1 MAWKESLGALSE
13 RQFRL
18 LWLGQAMSTLG
29 DALIPVALAF
39 AVLDLTGSAS
49 DFGLVLAANTIPL
62 VAFVLIGGVWADR
75 LPRQLVM
82 LASDAVRGVSQAT
95 AATLLLTGTARL
107 WHLIVLAAVHGAA
120 QAFFQPAATGLVPST
135 VTPARLQQ
143 ANALLGLSRSGGF
156 IIGPAVAGLIVAVA
170 QPGFAFAFDAATFA
184 VSVLSLARIR
194 LKRVEPPQRQGFV
207 AELAGGWRELVSH
220 TWLWVIIVWATTYL
234 FAVAAPVM
242 VLGPLVAKES
252 LGGPAAWGLITA
264 AFAVGGLTGGA
275 LALRWRPERP
285 MLACCVFVLLA
296 APSPALL
303 ALRAPAA
310 AVATAQLLSGVSM
323 GFFGAVWNTTLQ
335 EHIAPDK
342 LSRVSAYDWM
352 GSFAFLPLGY
362 ALAGPVAAAIGIGKT
377 LAIASGWVVASTLAV
392 LFVPGVRKLRRG
404 DEHAPAPEVAFAAEP
419 AEAFHGP

>member
-1 MAWKESLGALSE
+1 VGWKETFGALGE

-18 LWLGQAMSTLG
+18 LWIGQATSTLG

-49 DFGLVLAANTIPL
+49 DFGLVLAANTVPL

-82 LASDAVRGVSQAT
+82 LASDALRGTSQT
-95 AATLLLTGTARL
+95 IAAVLLLTDTARL
-107 WHLIVLAAVHGAA
+107 WHLIVLAAVHGGA
-120 QAFFQPAATGLVPST
+120 QAFFQPAATGLVPVT
-135 VTPARLQQ
+135 VSPPRLQQ

-156 IIGPAVAGLIVAVA
+156 ILGPAVAGLLVAA
-170 QPGFAFAFDAATFA
+170 SEPGIAFAFDAGTFA
-184 VSVLSLARIR
+184 VSVLSLARLR
-194 LKRVEPPQRQGFV
+194 PQRTEAPPRQSFLSD
-207 AELAGGWRELVSH
+207 LAGGWRELVSH
-220 TWLWVIIVWATTYL
+220 TWLWVIVLWATTYL

-252 LGGPAAWGLITA
+252 LRGPRAWGLIVA
-264 AFAVGGLTGGA
+264 AFAVGGLAGGM
-275 LALRWRPERP
+275 LALRWKPVRP
-285 MLACCVFVLLA
+285 MLACCALVLLA

-303 ALRAPAA
+303 ALRAPAVTIA
-310 AVATAQLLSGVSM
+310 AAQLLAGIAM

-335 EHIAPDK
+335 EHVHPDK

-362 ALAGPVAAAIGIGKT
+362 ALAGPVAEAIGISAT
-377 LAIASGWVVASTLAV
+377 LWIAAIWVVASTVAV
-392 LFVPGVRKLRRG
+392 VVVPGVRALRRR
-404 DEHAPAPEVAFAAEP
+404 DVEPPREVALAAGEP
-419 AEAFHGP
+419 AEAIHGP